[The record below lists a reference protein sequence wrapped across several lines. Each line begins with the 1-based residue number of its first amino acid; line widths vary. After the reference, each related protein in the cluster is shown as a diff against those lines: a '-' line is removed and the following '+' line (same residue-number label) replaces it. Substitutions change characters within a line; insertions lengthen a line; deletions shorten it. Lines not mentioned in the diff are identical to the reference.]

1 MDAAFVNFICKG
13 RILLY
18 FREIWL
24 LFNKKVLGINVK
36 DGRVVSVRCS
46 GGELECD
53 AVILATGTYLDS
65 TIIIGESILSS
76 GPDGMHPSIGLADQL
91 RQIMEKWDV

>member
-24 LFNKKVLGINVK
+24 LFNKKVLSKSSYKCTLLKGCKV
-36 DGRVVSVRCS
+36 
-46 GGELECD
+46 L
-53 AVILATGTYLDS
+53 VISLL
-65 TIIIGESILSS
+65 L
-76 GPDGMHPSIGLADQL
+76 
-91 RQIMEKWDV
+91 